1 MGINQPILYVGKGQD
16 SKMAVT
22 LLERAG
28 FEVEV
33 HDAPNFYEIAYGTP
47 VLFGLS
53 NRFEGLEGIQ
63 IFIANARILGYAPCE
78 RALARGV

>member
-1 MGINQPILYVGKGQD
+1 MGINQPILYIGKGQD

-22 LLERAG
+22 LLEQAG
-28 FEVEV
+28 FQVEV
-33 HDAPNFYEIAYGTP
+33 KDAPNFYEIAYGTP

-63 IFIANARILGYAPCE
+63 IFIENARILGYSPCQ
-78 RALARGV
+78 RAFARGV